1 MEYNIDSEV
10 IMKKR
15 IIILLGLGLTFMIV
29 PFLLNTYSIL
39 RIISILLGTI
49 LITLSLC
56 LKKKKNIFMKILI
69 PIFLLAICYGVDTL
83 LFYSFKRVPVFSY
96 QIKSSTK
103 MKTYNSFFYRV
114 YDCNKDL
121 VVDYGYQKSFMCES
135 NTLDTININ
144 TFLQDSK
151 ESFKKYHH
159 KFVKI
164 SGKISKITG
173 NESLELSAYSE
184 TSDILNGYVNF
195 NLNNTVVVE
204 TNEDLSMY
212 HIYDYVEVIGLVD
225 KINDNTITL
234 KDTLLIPSNI
244 YNEYSY
250 EVIYNEDGLE
260 DLNIDKNYY
269 YYNINSINIV
279 YNDKNIYE
287 LSYLFLDEKLKYED
301 IILNKEYSILKDE
314 EDIEVAKVYKL
325 DKFNILECSM
335 GKTIFVDNKAKL
347 TVDMCEL

>member
-1 MEYNIDSEV
+1 
-10 IMKKR
+10 MKKR
-15 IIILLGLGLTFMIV
+15 FIILLGFGLTFMIV

-39 RIISILLGTI
+39 RIISIILGTI

-56 LKKKKNIFMKILI
+56 LRRSKNIFMKILI
-69 PIFLLAICYGVDTL
+69 PLFLIAICYGVDTL

-96 QIKSSTK
+96 QIKSSEN

-114 YDCNKDL
+114 YDCNKTL
-121 VVDYGYQKSFMCES
+121 VVDYGYQKSFMCDS

-144 TFLQDSK
+144 TILQDPK
-151 ESFKKYHH
+151 ETFKKYHN

-164 SGKISKITG
+164 SGKVSKITG
-173 NESLELSAYSE
+173 NESLELSSYTE

-195 NLNNTVVVE
+195 NLNNTVIVN

-212 HIYDYVEVIGLVD
+212 HIYDYIEVIGLVD

-260 DLNIDKNYY
+260 DLNKDKNYY
-269 YYNINSINIV
+269 YYNISSINVV

-301 IILNKEYSILKDE
+301 IISEKVPKVLKNE
-314 EDIEVAKVYKL
+314 EDIDIAKVYEL
-325 DKFNILECSM
+325 DKFNILECSN
-335 GKTIFVDNKAKL
+335 GKIIFVDNKTKL
-347 TVDMCEL
+347 TIEMCEL